1 MADEVKRPVGRP
13 RGRPNDETVIR
24 NNLAIA
30 FGGGVEGF
38 WRAVILKAAAG
49 DAKSMEMIAN
59 RISPVPKSEYRPV
72 NFNLTGGTLSEK
84 AACIVQAVAAG
95 ELSPDIGINLINA
108 LASVVRIVEHDELV
122 NRLKELEQRLTNGG

>member
-1 MADEVKRPVGRP
+1 MADEVKRPVGRL

-49 DAKSMEMIAN
+49 DAKSMEMMLTESALFQV
-59 RISPVPKSEYRPV
+59 RISP
-72 NFNLTGGTLSEK
+72 G
-84 AACIVQAVAAG
+84 
-95 ELSPDIGINLINA
+95 
-108 LASVVRIVEHDELV
+108 
-122 NRLKELEQRLTNGG
+122 

>member
-49 DAKSMEMIAN
+49 DAKSM
-59 RISPVPKSEYRPV
+59 
-72 NFNLTGGTLSEK
+72 
-84 AACIVQAVAAG
+84 
-95 ELSPDIGINLINA
+95 
-108 LASVVRIVEHDELV
+108 
-122 NRLKELEQRLTNGG
+122 